1 MEIFCPRRERRG
13 IGFRKF
19 LYKEKKGV
27 GLRIICPSE
36 REKNGKG
43 RQVRGGV
50 RSPVRRARKRVMI
63 ESVSLI
69 DSKIT
74 ACCRFMQPIR
84 KKLVAALGWQQEPIG
99 KKLALEF
106 FCKNCLCNFNG
117 LFLPSAFLFFI
128 HSATL
133 PQKVSFN

>member
-1 MEIFCPRRERRG
+1 
-13 IGFRKF
+13 
-19 LYKEKKGV
+19 
-27 GLRIICPSE
+27 
-36 REKNGKG
+36 
-43 RQVRGGV
+43 
-50 RSPVRRARKRVMI
+50 MI
-63 ESVSLI
+63 ESVSQI

-84 KKLVAALGWQQEPIG
+84 KKVVAAMGWQQEPIG

-128 HSATL
+128 HSATP
-133 PQKVSFN
+133 PQKISFN